1 MPASLIGQAPY
12 RLPHCGVDFG
22 FCQKHGQPRRLLP
35 FTSNDVVGELLL
47 SDRRAPI
54 PRRLAKEN

>member
-1 MPASLIGQAPY
+1 MSVSLIGQALSDSP
-12 RLPHCGVDFG
+12 RCGVDFG

-35 FTSNDVVGELLL
+35 LTSNDVVGEPLL